1 MSKIKTINYL
11 ATIKKLMM
19 NTKVKRK
26 KNFVNKINNVTVDV
40 VCQQGYQDTVVC
52 IRFQSNRLIL
62 RAGK

>member
-1 MSKIKTINYL
+1 
-11 ATIKKLMM
+11 MM